1 MRNLN
6 LDQLRAFMEVVELGS
21 FSAAAQR
28 LNLSQPAVSVQIRE
42 LENRLA
48 VPLIKREGK
57 RAYPTPAG
65 RELIDHASR
74 IFDST
79 NRAMAAMRRHN
90 DGSLGWVHVGSGPAA
105 LHYLLLPVLQRLRAE
120 HPNLHISVS
129 TGTTADIAEQMARN
143 VVDIGFTGL
152 PVDPALF
159 DATPVCAMN
168 MVAILPAGDDDMPEV
183 ATPRDIAGRQL
194 VVAPQRSNHSHLAR
208 DWLRRAGFA
217 MRQPMEIDNIEA
229 IKRVVAAGLGVAI
242 VPEVTVRDSSDA
254 DKLAVRP
261 LDPPLALTLGIIRRR
276 GAPSDPALDIVREAI
291 MTLADGGEGRS
302 DPDAATLAAS
312 GHPGHRPGELG
323 RGREER
329 RVAGRQ

>member
-90 DGSLGWVHVGSGPAA
+90 DGSLGWVHVGAGPAA
-105 LHYLLLPVLQRLRAE
+105 LHYLLLPVLQRLRAD

-129 TGTTADIAEQMARN
+129 TGNTADIAERMARN
-143 VVDIGFTGL
+143 LVDIGFTGL

-159 DATPVCAMN
+159 DAIPVREMN
-168 MVAILPAGDDDMPEV
+168 MVAILPAGDDGLPEI
-183 ATPRDIAGRQL
+183 ATPQDIAGRAL
-194 VVAPQRSNHSHLAR
+194 VVAPHRSNHAALTR
-208 DWLRRAGFA
+208 DWLRQGGFEV
-217 MRQPMEIDNIEA
+217 RQPMEIDNIEA

-242 VPEVTVRDSSDA
+242 VPEVTVRDGADA
-254 DKLAVRP
+254 EKLAVRP
-261 LDPPLALTLGIIRRR
+261 LDPPLSLTLGIIRRR
-276 GAPSDPALDIVREAI
+276 GAASDPALEIVRNAI
-291 MTLADGGEGRS
+291 MTLADGGEESPRHPGNRRH
-302 DPDAATLAAS
+302 AAS
-312 GHPGHRPGELG
+312 PARTPVTRAPTRASFG
-323 RGREER
+323 
-329 RVAGRQ
+329 

>member
-65 RELIDHASR
+65 RELIDHANR

-79 NRAMAAMRRHN
+79 SRAMAAMRRHH

-129 TGTTADIAEQMARN
+129 TGNTADIADQMARN

-168 MVAILPAGDDDMPEV
+168 MVAILPAAVDDLPDV
-183 ATPRDIAGRQL
+183 ATPRDLAGRPL
-194 VVAPQRSNHSHLAR
+194 VVAPQRSNHALLAR
-208 DWLRRAGFA
+208 DWLRRAGFE

-229 IKRVVAAGLGVAI
+229 IKRVVAAGLGVTI
-242 VPEVTVRDSSDA
+242 VPEVTVRDGAAGD
-254 DKLAVRP
+254 LAVRP

-276 GAPSDPALDIVREAI
+276 GATSDPALDIVRNAI
-291 MTLADGGEGRS
+291 MTLADGGES
-302 DPDAATLAAS
+302 DAASRLGVR
-312 GHPGHRPGELG
+312 GHPGHHPGEL
-323 RGREER
+323 RRRREER

>member
-6 LDQLRAFMEVVELGS
+6 LDQLRTFIEVAELGS

-28 LNLSQPAVSVQIRE
+28 LNLSQPAVSVQVRE

-105 LHYLLLPVLQRLRAE
+105 LHYLLLPVIQRLRAE
-120 HPNLHISVS
+120 HPTLHLSVS
-129 TGTTADIAEQMARN
+129 TGTTADITEQMARN
-143 VVDIGFTGL
+143 EVDIGFTGL

-159 DATPVCAMN
+159 EATVVRDMG
-168 MVAILPAGDDDMPEV
+168 MVAILPADDDDLPEI
-183 ATPRDIAGRQL
+183 ATPRDIASRSL
-194 VVAPQRSNHSHLAR
+194 IVAPQRSNHAHLAR
-208 DWLRRAGFA
+208 DWLRAAGFEA
-217 MRQPMEIDNIEA
+217 RQPMEIDNIEA

-242 VPEVTVRDSSDA
+242 IPEQAVKGSCAVEG
-254 DKLAVRP
+254 LAVRQ
-261 LDPPLALTLGIIRRR
+261 LDPPLALTLGVIQRRNT
-276 GAPSDPALDIVREAI
+276 PDDPALKIVREAI
-291 MTLADGGEGRS
+291 MTLAEPAKAETSGERGTA
-302 DPDAATLAAS
+302 DPFA
-312 GHPGHRPGELG
+312 RPPL
-323 RGREER
+323 R
-329 RVAGRQ
+329 RVPNETTRSQLRSA